1 MTVNKKR
8 LSFILMGI
16 GGILLIPLVA
26 MQFTTEVNWTF
37 ADFLI
42 GGGLLTALG
51 LGFEMTI
58 RLFKQRNYRILFF
71 SIILIL
77 FSLIWLELAVGLFG
91 TPFAGN

>member
-8 LSFILMGI
+8 LSIILIGI
-16 GGILLIPLVA
+16 GGILLIPLIA
-26 MQFTTEVNWTF
+26 MQFANEVNWTF
-37 ADFLI
+37 ADFLV

-58 RLFKQRNYRILFF
+58 SLFKQLNYRILFF
-71 SIILIL
+71 SFILIF

-91 TPFAGN
+91 TPFAGS